1 MMNRISVNLQQD
13 EREALVVLAEQERR
27 DLRQQAA
34 VILRQELER
43 RGLLPISTQPQ
54 PTQAALSVPAN
65 PDRWHCDGDGRIVAT
80 YRCAEQTYLE
90 QARQEQ

>member
-1 MMNRISVNLQQD
+1 MNRITVNLQQD

-43 RGLLPISTQPQ
+43 RGLLPLPDQHAQPQ
-54 PTQAALSVPAN
+54 PTQTVAL
-65 PDRWHCDGDGRIVAT
+65 
-80 YRCAEQTYLE
+80 
-90 QARQEQ
+90 

>member
-1 MMNRISVNLQQD
+1 MNRITVNLQQD

-43 RGLLPISTQPQ
+43 RGLLSP
-54 PTQAALSVPAN
+54 
-65 PDRWHCDGDGRIVAT
+65 PDHQHV
-80 YRCAEQTYLE
+80 
-90 QARQEQ
+90 QARAAQEVQR